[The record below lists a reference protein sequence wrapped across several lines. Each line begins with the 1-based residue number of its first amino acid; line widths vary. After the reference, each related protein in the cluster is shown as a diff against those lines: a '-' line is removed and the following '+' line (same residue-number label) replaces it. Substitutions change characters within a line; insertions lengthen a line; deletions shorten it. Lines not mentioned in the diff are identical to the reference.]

1 MTNTLE
7 LELAVKRAKVT
18 KKEVATALKISS
30 MSLYKKINNITE
42 FKASEIYKLTDVLK
56 LDLKVRELIFFAR
69 DGDLKS
75 TKVI

>member
-56 LDLKVRELIFFAR
+56 LDLKVREYVR
-69 DGDLKS
+69 KNYDK
-75 TKVI
+75 K